1 MSSRFRLPVFRRTFT
16 RTGVLAGMVV
26 ALASAPA
33 GGQDPLLWGGLK
45 PGPYAVGYRS
55 LYRLDH
61 TRQYDPELVTD
72 PARLPAHRPRPI
84 LICVW
89 YPAKKTDAKP
99 MEYRQYLDV
108 PAGDAVIAA
117 FVKRLARHIP
127 AVVSEE
133 TVGKEPAHRTSAET
147 TAFERLLATRTFAVK
162 DAPPADGRFPVVI
175 HHPGLGGV
183 PDDSS
188 VLCELL
194 ASHGYVVLSS
204 AYPNYDAQGVR
215 IGSDLHTSF
224 RDLEFLSR
232 FARELPSADADRLG
246 TTGHSWGAIAVL
258 HWAALPDSPLRAF
271 VTLDSGFEYGAVED
285 CGAEPLVFHMRA
297 NKGNIRAAALRFAS
311 TERKANFDFLEPHL
325 KYAPRYEATVASLKH
340 NDYLTHGAIR
350 PALLPEKW
358 PDPKG
363 ARRTSYDRLCRHVLL
378 FFDATLKQ
386 QAAAGE
392 ALQKSVRGE
401 GLDGGFKLKFK
412 PAAPAP
418 PTVRQLADYL
428 KRHGLEKTLE
438 LVRSIPD
445 ARPNWVAGG
454 ATTLVEEG
462 DATAAL
468 PALRWA
474 VKEYPK
480 DTLYQIWLGQALAV
494 TGDRAGALA
503 AYRKAAVLYPHDEI
517 INNELARQNYKY
529 LIDKGL
535 TELGAAESLP
545 KDR

>member
-1 MSSRFRLPVFRRTFT
+1 VT
-16 RTGVLAGMVV
+16 
-26 ALASAPA
+26 ALAAAPA
-33 GGQDPLLWGGLK
+33 AAQEKLLWGSLK
-45 PGPYAVGYRS
+45 PGPQAVGYRS
-55 LYRLDH
+55 FLRLDH

-72 PARLPAHRPRPI
+72 LTKLPAHRPRPI
-84 LICVW
+84 LVCVW
-89 YPAKKTDAKP
+89 YPARKTDAAP
-99 MEYRQYLDV
+99 IEYRRYLDV
-108 PAGDAVIAA
+108 PAGDAAIAA
-117 FVKRLARHIP
+117 FVKRLSRHVVN
-127 AVVSEE
+127 VVSEE
-133 TVGKEPAHRTSAET
+133 TVGKEPAHRTPAET
-147 TAFERLLATRTFAVK
+147 AAFERLLATKTFAVK
-162 DAPPADGRFPVVI
+162 DAPPAEGRFPVVL

-204 AYPNYDAQGVR
+204 AYPNYDAQGVG

-232 FARELPSADADRLG
+232 AARELPFADADRLAAM
-246 TTGHSWGAIAVL
+246 GHSWGAIAVL

-297 NKGNIRAAALRFAS
+297 NKGNIRAAALRFS
-311 TERKANFDFLEPHL
+311 GRPTLKTNFDFLEPYL
-325 KYAPRYEATVASLKH
+325 KYAPDYRATVTGLTH
-340 NDYLTHGAIR
+340 NDYLTHGAIG
-350 PALLPEKW
+350 PALLSEKW

-363 ARRTSYDRLCRHVLL
+363 VRRTNYDRICRHILL

-386 QAAAGE
+386 QAAARE

-401 GLDGGFKLKFK
+401 GLDDGFKLTFK
-412 PAAPAP
+412 PAALAP

-428 KRHGLEKTLE
+428 KQHGVEKTLE
-438 LVRSIPD
+438 LARSIPGT
-445 ARPNWVAGG
+445 RPNWVAG
-454 ATTLVEEG
+454 AANTLVAEG
-462 DATAAL
+462 DTAAAL

-480 DTLYQIWLGQALAV
+480 HTVYQIWLGQALAV

-503 AYRKAAVLYPHDEI
+503 AYRKAAELFPHDESI
-517 INNELARQNYKY
+517 DNERAREAYKY
-529 LIDKGL
+529 LTNKGL
-535 TELGAAESLP
+535 KELGAPEPP